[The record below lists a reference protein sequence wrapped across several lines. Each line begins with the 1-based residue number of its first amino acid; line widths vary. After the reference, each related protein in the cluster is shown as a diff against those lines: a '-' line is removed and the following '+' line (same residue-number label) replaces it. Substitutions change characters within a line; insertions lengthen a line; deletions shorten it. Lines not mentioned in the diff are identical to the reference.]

1 MRLRLV
7 LALTT
12 TIVAGCSVPP
22 PEAYLDGR
30 GAVKGTSIGRDA
42 SNEACVQQGRGTGGT
57 VDVFCGTWQ
66 QPSATVSRLGAGGPG
81 ALAGI
86 VGESA
91 WRSGLEAR
99 FVCGAAQSTT
109 VLDQPALLLPCTRK
123 IGGWPQVAIATSIG
137 GTIYVADG
145 IQPAL
150 PVIPRAIGVLAGLV
164 SPEGAAALPRSGAE
178 ALMASRMAAQSFS
191 AGDVGQFDELVVAG
205 TRANLAESYV
215 GAEDAYR
222 AALALQR
229 KALGK
234 TDPNEAT
241 TLALIALQLSDQ
253 GRYPEA
259 EGLFA
264 EAQRLAPEA
273 SDHAATARVLHY
285 RALNE
290 VNQHHDEAALALL
303 RQAEARYAAQLP
315 PEALRP
321 KLRASSP
328 FALGRSGTATV
339 NNPVPDDDVVVDQAQ
354 QSVLLGLVEVRR
366 YQAIVLRALGRPG
379 ESEAAIRSAADLALS
394 QGMRQPVLTARLLR
408 TAATSAGARGD
419 IDSAASGLGMSSV
432 AFGQA
437 LPGTRPLASTELLRA
452 ARLHEQGRDGAALDS
467 CRRASALLR
476 ELKRGAPSELIEPCL
491 DIYAAAAGSGGQ
503 AVLGEMFEASQ
514 QGQGSI
520 TSEQIAR
527 STARLRENARDPRV
541 GEAIRRRERAGD
553 TLAELTR
560 QRDAQALR
568 AQGAYVPS
576 GVGAGAAPADLD
588 AAIKEARAQVADA
601 DGALQAASPNFS
613 QLVQDVVPAADVLS
627 ALRPGEAFASFAL
640 GSNGGWV
647 FLLRD
652 GTITAR
658 RLGVNAGEIKAL
670 VERFRASVQL
680 AGNGRLPA
688 FDTDASQRLYAA
700 TLGTVAQPLAGAS
713 TIVVAP
719 AGPLL
724 SIPFSALLTGPA
736 SAGDL
741 AHAPFLVRQ
750 AAVAHVPAAA
760 SFVSLRRVAGTS
772 RATRPWFG
780 LGDFRP
786 ITPAQASQTF
796 PGAACRESAQ
806 LFATLPPLPF
816 AARELEA
823 ARALT
828 GGAVSDEL
836 TGAAYTVSAV
846 EHAALKDYRILH
858 FASHALLPAEL
869 KCAQEPAIVTS
880 APAGAASGSGALLTS
895 SAISAMDLDADA
907 VILSACNSAGPN
919 GPAGESLSGLARAF
933 FYAGARALMVTHW
946 SVNDQTS
953 AFLVADTLRRLKAGQ
968 DGGLA
973 GSLRGA
979 ELTLLDG
986 AGKGMPA
993 EVAHPFYWAP
1003 FALIGESGSGGKV
1016 ADLVSKGRPLL

>member
-1 MRLRLV
+1 MRFAAALV
-7 LALTT
+7 IVIAAA
-12 TIVAGCSVPP
+12 VAGCATPP
-22 PEAYLDGR
+22 PDAYLGGR
-30 GAVKGTSIGRDA
+30 GDITGTSIGRDA
-42 SNEACVQQGRGTGGT
+42 SNEACVQQPRGTEST
-57 VDVFCGTWQ
+57 VDVFCGSWK
-66 QPSATVSRLGAGGPG
+66 QPSATISRVGPGGPD
-81 ALAGI
+81 ALASI
-86 VGESA
+86 VNGGA
-91 WRSGLEAR
+91 WRGSLDSR
-99 FVCGAAQSTT
+99 FTCGAAQSTT
-109 VLDQPALLLPCTRK
+109 VLDAPALLLPCTRRV
-123 IGGWPQVAIATSIG
+123 GGWPQVAIAASIG

-150 PVIPRAIGVLAGLV
+150 PVIPRAIGVLAGRV
-164 SPEGAAALPRSGAE
+164 SPEAAASLPRSGAE
-178 ALMASRMAAQSFS
+178 ALLASRLAAQSFS
-191 AGDVGQFDELVVAG
+191 AGDVGQFDDLIIAG

-215 GAEDAYR
+215 AAEDAYR

-234 TDPNEAT
+234 TNPNEAN

-259 EGLFA
+259 ETLFG
-264 EAQRLAPEA
+264 EAQRLAPSA
-273 SDHAATARVLHY
+273 SDRATVARVLHY

-290 VNQHHDEAALALL
+290 INQRHDTQALALL
-303 RQAEARYAAQLP
+303 RQAEASYAALLP

-321 KLRASSP
+321 KIHADSA
-328 FALGRSGTATV
+328 FALGRTGTATV
-339 NNPVPDDDVVVDQAQ
+339 SNPVPDDDVVIDQSQ

-366 YQAIVLRALGRPG
+366 YQAIALRDLGRPE
-379 ESEAAIRSAADLALS
+379 ESEAAIRRAADLALS

-419 IDSAASGLGMSSV
+419 IGDAASGLGLSSI

-452 ARLHEQGRDGAALDS
+452 ARLHQQGRDSTALDA

-476 ELKRGAPSELIEPCL
+476 ELKRGAPAELIEPCL
-491 DIYAAAAGSGGQ
+491 DIYAGAGGGQ
-503 AVLGEMFEASQ
+503 PVLAEMFEASQ
-514 QGQGSI
+514 QGQGNI

-553 TLAELTR
+553 TLSELTKL
-560 QRDAQALR
+560 RDAQTLR
-568 AQGAYVPS
+568 AQGVYVPGSVGS
-576 GVGAGAAPADLD
+576 GPAPADLD
-588 AAIKEARAQVADA
+588 GAIKDARAQLADA
-601 DGALQAASPNFS
+601 DAALQAASPNFS
-613 QLVQDVVPAADVLS
+613 QLVQEVVPASDVLA
-627 ALRPGEAFASFAL
+627 ALRPGEAFASIAL

-652 GTITAR
+652 GTITAH
-658 RLGVNAGEIKAL
+658 RLGATSAEIKSL
-670 VERFRASVQL
+670 VGRFRKSVQL
-680 AGNGRLPA
+680 ADDGSLPP
-688 FDTDASQRLYAA
+688 FDKDASQRLYTA
-700 TLGTVAQPLAGAS
+700 TLGQVAQPLAGA
-713 TIVVAP
+713 TQIVVAP
-719 AGPLL
+719 TGALL

-736 SAGDL
+736 SGTDL
-741 AHAPFLVRQ
+741 SHAPFLVRQ
-750 AAVAHVPAAA
+750 ASIAHVPAAA
-760 SFVSLRRVAGTS
+760 SFVSLRRIANTS

-780 LGDFRP
+780 LGDFTP
-786 ITPAQASQTF
+786 ITLAQAAQTF
-796 PGAACRESAQ
+796 PGPACRESAK
-806 LFATLPPLPF
+806 LFATLPALPF

-828 GGAVSDEL
+828 GGAKADEL
-836 TGAAYTVSAV
+836 TGTAYTVPAI
-846 EHAALKDYRILH
+846 EHATLKDYRILH

-869 KCAQEPAIVTS
+869 KCVQEPAIVTS
-880 APAGAASGSGALLTS
+880 APQGAATGSGALLTS
-895 SAISAMDLDADA
+895 SLISAMDLDADA

-933 FYAGARALMVTHW
+933 FYAGARSLMVTHW

-953 AFLVADTLRRLKAGQ
+953 AFLVAETLRRLKAGG

-986 AGKGMPA
+986 AGNKMPA

-1003 FALIGESGSGGKV
+1003 FALIGDGGTGGKL
-1016 ADLVSKGRPLL
+1016 AGLVSKPGHLL